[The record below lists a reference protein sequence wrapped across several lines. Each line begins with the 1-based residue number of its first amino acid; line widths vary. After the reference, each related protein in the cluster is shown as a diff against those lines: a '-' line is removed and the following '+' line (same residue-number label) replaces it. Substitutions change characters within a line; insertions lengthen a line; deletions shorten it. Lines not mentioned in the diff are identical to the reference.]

1 MARIDMSVKIRPP
14 QSIISRNVE
23 AYCSSPADNW
33 RNFVFS
39 NTYVDDFSQ
48 CVMLKHSNNPEKYP
62 WGKGDYDLSPNA
74 DTKWIEASD
83 VNSRGGKSIG
93 WSGTPLNTPW
103 TIYTSTNIDMLR
115 GVNVSILWH
124 RSSGEVNPSIEI
136 FPRINTSVTTTING
150 RTYGFCPFHFQIDSE
165 NNFIVK
171 EYPYDDY
178 TAFNTA
184 ADTSLLQEVYSHA
197 LVTSPTGLGS
207 KWMRFWI
214 QPLSS
219 SDLLVTSNVLSGG
232 GFVYRSA
239 LERENIN
246 MFPRGKT
253 GVRCLSGG
261 LSQVQITPTD
271 YEETGTFM
279 GDVIFKQETNDEY
292 PTVNVFGWSKSTGF
306 LDNVVIPAGSSVGG
320 ISFKIINPATME
332 EIPATGTPEFGSFM
346 YKITMEAD
354 GNVTPVVNDVVCTFE
369 QELGTDLSDEIDVS
383 EDVISIRDND
393 SSEFAGYSADIVIRN
408 TDGIYNN
415 IALRPAN
422 EIDVDIDGVDRAVL
436 YTLNPSY
443 EMFSTPMQGALKLEW
458 ACGDGFEL
466 LKNTLV
472 FAHPPY
478 DGQLVSSA
486 ITDFAKRVGIPEA
499 KLDIAETTGVYL
511 PKKRYNE
518 DFQFKP
524 VDGSTAFDFLQQLQE
539 WFTGVW
545 TLRFSGDGKLTL
557 EDTSSVVIAKTY
569 YMTPTAGQF
578 QVYQKPKVELMHDQF
593 YNEIWVV
600 GKDYRSGKSITAAYV
615 NKPSQSDQSADD
627 YVGKRN
633 LMIVVTRINSQEI
646 LNWICSELTK
656 FHGVIRARMTFKT
669 KFDPSIRVGNYI
681 KINEFASTWK
691 IQSVST
697 NIEHTTE
704 DQNGNVHDCEITAI
718 QWPVTV

>member
-1 MARIDMSVKIRPP
+1 MSRMNMSVKIRPP
-14 QSIISRNVE
+14 QNIISRNVE

-33 RNFVFS
+33 RNFVFNS
-39 NTYVDDFSQ
+39 TYVDDFSQ
-48 CVMLKHSNNPEKYP
+48 CVMLEHSNNPADYL
-62 WGKGDYDLSPNA
+62 WGKGDYNLSPDA
-74 DTKWIEASD
+74 DTNWIEAS
-83 VNSRGGKSIG
+83 NPLGKGGKSVG
-93 WSGTPLNTPW
+93 WSGTPLSTAW
-103 TIYTSTNIDMLR
+103 MIYTSASIDMLR

-124 RSSGEVNPSIEI
+124 RSAGDINSSIEI
-136 FPRINTSVTTTING
+136 FPRMDTSITTTIDG
-150 RTYGFCPFHFQIDSE
+150 RTYWFCPFHFKID
-165 NNFIVK
+165 NQNFIVN

-184 ADTSLLQEVYSHA
+184 ADTSLLQEVYSHP
-197 LVTSPTGLGS
+197 LVTSSTGLGS
-207 KWMRFWI
+207 EWMSFWI

-246 MFPRGKT
+246 MFPSGNT

-271 YEETGTFM
+271 YAETGTFM
-279 GDVIFKQETNDEY
+279 GDVIFKQETNNEY
-292 PTVNVFGWSKSTGF
+292 PTVSIFGWSKSTGF
-306 LDNVVIPAGSSVGG
+306 LDNTVIPAGSSVGG

-332 EIPATGTPEFGSFM
+332 EIPATGTPEFGSFR
-346 YKITMEAD
+346 YQITMIPD
-354 GNVTPVVNDVVCTFE
+354 GNVTPVVNDIVCTFE
-369 QELGTDLSDEIDVS
+369 QELGTDISDEIDVS
-383 EDVISIRDND
+383 ENVISIRDTD
-393 SSEFAGYSADIVIRN
+393 SSEFAGYSADIVIHN
-408 TDGIYNN
+408 PDGIYNN

-422 EIDVDIDGVDRAVL
+422 EIDIDIDGVDRAVL

-443 EMFSTPMQGALKLEW
+443 EMFTIPTQGALKLEW

-486 ITDFAKRVGIPEA
+486 ITDFAKRVGIPAA

-524 VDGSTAFDFLQQLQE
+524 VDGTTAFDFLQQLQE
-539 WFTGVW
+539 WFAGVW

-569 YMTPTAGQF
+569 YMKTTTGQF
-578 QVYQKPKVELMHDQF
+578 PVYEKPKVELMHDQF

-600 GKDYRSGKSITAAYV
+600 GKDYRSGKSITATYV
-615 NKPSQSDQSADD
+615 NKPSQSDPSADD

-633 LMIVVTRINSQEI
+633 LMIVATKINSQGV

-669 KFDPSIRVGNYI
+669 KFDPSIRTGNYI
-681 KINEFASTWK
+681 KINESAMTWK
-691 IQSVST
+691 IQTIST
-697 NIEHTTE
+697 TIDHTTE
-704 DQNGNVHDCEITAI
+704 DQNGSVHDCEITAI